1 MDDSKTKNST
11 NAWSLLVHG
20 LYDIIRWLVNDYF
33 NYKNIKIY
41 TLIEFYNKKYQ
52 NKLIVFMRD

>member
-1 MDDSKTKNST
+1 MDDNKTKNST
-11 NAWSLLVHG
+11 NACSLLVHG
-20 LYDIIRWLVNDYF
+20 LYDIIRWFVNDYF